1 MKVLK
6 QPEKKTYERDAQLT
20 HTVLDIIDDVRARGD
35 EALIA
40 YAAKF
45 DKMEIET
52 VRVDP
57 ETVKV
62 AYDKVDPETIEAI
75 RFSAGQIRFF
85 AEKQRECLK
94 DLDIQSRVPGLE
106 IGHRMVPVERCGC
119 YVPAGR
125 HPLPSSALMGIV
137 TAKVA
142 GVKHVAACSPAFQ
155 GCGTIHPA
163 VLVAMDIAGADEI
176 YCMGGAQ
183 AIAAF
188 AYGTQTIEKV
198 DLIVGPGNR
207 FVTEAKRQVLGD
219 VGIDS
224 LAGPSEVLIVAD
236 ETANPTFVAIDLLGQ
251 AEHDPNA
258 KAILVCTSQE
268 VIDRSMEELERLLPT
283 LETREVAAQSWRDNG
298 AVYLAD
304 SMDEAIDISNR
315 IAPRAPGGPGG
326 RRAGGGQAAAALRLH
341 VRRTLRPRGLRRLCL
356 RPQPHPAHH
365 GHRPLLQR
373 RVGGHLHQDALPP
386 VRLPGGLHESG
397 PALYEIRPGGG
408 APGPPGLCPAAF
420 GGVTGPER
428 YHRGRDLYDKRPD
441 GPGRGHRPGT
451 AAYYKAIFGHRGSG

>member
-1 MKVLK
+1 VKVLK
-6 QPEKKTYERDAQLT
+6 QPEKKTYQRDAQLT
-20 HTVLDIIDDVRARGD
+20 KTVMDIIDNVRANGD
-35 EALIA
+35 QALIE

-45 DKMEIET
+45 DKMEIQT
-52 VRVDP
+52 VRVSP
-57 ETVKV
+57 ETVKA

-85 AEKQRECLK
+85 AQQQRSCLK
-94 DLDIQSRVPGLE
+94 DLDIPSLVPGLE

-125 HPLPSSALMGIV
+125 HPLPSSALMGVV

-142 GVKHVAACSPAFQ
+142 GVKQVAACSPAFP
-155 GCGTIHPA
+155 GFGTIHPA

-188 AYGTQTIEKV
+188 AYGTQTIQKV
-198 DLIVGPGNR
+198 DLIAGPGNR

-224 LAGPSEVLIVAD
+224 LAGPSEVLVLAD

-258 KAILVCTSQE
+258 KPILVCTSQA
-268 VIDRSMEELERLLPT
+268 VIDSAMRELERLLPT
-283 LETREVAAQSWRDNG
+283 LETREVAAQSWQDNG

-304 SMDEAIDISNR
+304 SVEEAVEISNR
-315 IAPRAPGGPGG
+315 IAPEHLEVQVKNEREV
-326 RRAGGGQAAAALRLH
+326 AGGLLHYGSMFVGHYAPVAFGDFVSGPNHTLPTMGTARYSNGVWVGTFIKTPFHQFVSQEGCKNLAEHCMRFAQVEGLQAHRDSVKLRLE
-341 VRRTLRPRGLRRLCL
+341 G
-356 RPQPHPAHH
+356 
-365 GHRPLLQR
+365 
-373 RVGGHLHQDALPP
+373 
-386 VRLPGGLHESG
+386 
-397 PALYEIRPGGG
+397 
-408 APGPPGLCPAAF
+408 
-420 GGVTGPER
+420 
-428 YHRGRDLYDKRPD
+428 
-441 GPGRGHRPGT
+441 
-451 AAYYKAIFGHRGSG
+451 

>member
-6 QPEKKTYERDAQLT
+6 QPEKKTYQRDAQLT
-20 HTVLDIIDDVRARGD
+20 KTVMDIIDNVRANGD
-35 EALIA
+35 QALIE

-45 DKMEIET
+45 DKMEIQT
-52 VRVDP
+52 VRVSP
-57 ETVKV
+57 ETVKA

-85 AEKQRECLK
+85 AQQQRSCLK
-94 DLDIQSRVPGLE
+94 DLDIPSLVPGLE

-125 HPLPSSALMGIV
+125 HPLPSSALMGVV

-142 GVKHVAACSPAFQ
+142 GVKQVAACSPAFP
-155 GCGTIHPA
+155 GFGTIHPA

-188 AYGTQTIEKV
+188 AYGTQTIQKV
-198 DLIVGPGNR
+198 DLIAGPGNR

-224 LAGPSEVLIVAD
+224 LAGPSEVLVLAD

-258 KAILVCTSQE
+258 KPILVCTSQA
-268 VIDRSMEELERLLPT
+268 VIDSAMQELERLLPT
-283 LETREVAAQSWRDNG
+283 LETREVAAQSWQDNG

-304 SMDEAIDISNR
+304 SLEEAVEISNR
-315 IAPRAPGGPGG
+315 IAPEHLEVQVKNEREA
-326 RRAGGGQAAAALRLH
+326 AGGLLHYGSMFVGHYAPVAFGDFVSGPNHTLPTMGTARYSNGVWVGTFIKTPFHQFVSQEGCKNLAEHCMRFAQVEGLQAHRDSVKLRLE
-341 VRRTLRPRGLRRLCL
+341 G
-356 RPQPHPAHH
+356 
-365 GHRPLLQR
+365 
-373 RVGGHLHQDALPP
+373 
-386 VRLPGGLHESG
+386 
-397 PALYEIRPGGG
+397 
-408 APGPPGLCPAAF
+408 
-420 GGVTGPER
+420 
-428 YHRGRDLYDKRPD
+428 
-441 GPGRGHRPGT
+441 
-451 AAYYKAIFGHRGSG
+451 